1 MEKWFV
7 KTKKA
12 DFEDWSRRLGI
23 DIVTARVLR
32 NRDILTA
39 EEAAVFL
46 GGSVNDLHDPFL
58 MKDMDRAVS
67 GLVSAINEGKKIR
80 VIGDYDVDGVTS
92 AYILTKGISCL
103 GGKVSTAIPH
113 RVKDGYGLSDNLV
126 EEALKDGIELII
138 TCDNGIAAAP
148 QTKLAYDHG
157 MKVIVTD
164 HHEVPFE
171 TDSNGEHIQIL
182 PMAEAVVDPKRSD
195 CEYPFKG
202 ICGAM
207 VAYKLMT
214 AILMKYSDE
223 SVSGSG
229 DDTLVGKNYVN
240 LKNCMDE
247 LIQFAAL
254 GTVCDVM
261 ELKDENRVVVKEGIK
276 KMASTQNVGLAA
288 LIEVNSLEPDKLS
301 AYHLGFVIG
310 PTINASG
317 RLDTALRAFDLLNCK
332 SKLDAVSIAKD
343 LKALNDS
350 RKNLTND
357 GIEAA
362 EKYISEHNLENKDVW
377 VIYLPEVHES
387 IAGIIAGKVR
397 ERYNHP
403 VFVLTKGE
411 DCVKG
416 SGRSIEGYHMQEHL
430 TESSH
435 LLDKFGGHALA
446 AGLSLKEENISKL
459 DEFLNERADLKPD
472 DFVAKVWIDV
482 PMPTGYA
489 TMKLAK
495 ELEKLEPYGTGNPH
509 ALFAEKDLLFTGM
522 KRFGAGGKYARYMAK
537 NSDGRQVEFTS
548 FSAPEDFLLFLDE
561 KYGAGNGEAFEMG
574 TKSFKVSVAYSLDI
588 NRFRGTENLQF
599 MMKYYS

>member
-7 KTKKA
+7 QTKKA
-12 DFEDWSRRLGI
+12 DFEDWSRKLGI
-23 DIVTARVLR
+23 DVVTARVLR
-32 NRDILTA
+32 NRDIMTA
-39 EEAAVFL
+39 EEAKCFL

-67 GLVSAINEGKKIR
+67 SLVSAINAGKKIR

-103 GGKVSTAIPH
+103 GGDVSTAIPH
-113 RVKDGYGLSDNLV
+113 RIKDGYGLSDNLV
-126 EEALKDGIELII
+126 EEAAKDGVELII
-138 TCDNGIAAAP
+138 TCDNGIAAAA
-148 QTKLAYDHG
+148 QTKLAYELG
-157 MKVIVTD
+157 IEVIVTD

-171 TDSNGEHIQIL
+171 VNEAGEHIQIL
-182 PMAEAVVDPKRSD
+182 PKAEAVVDPKRGD

-214 AILMKYSDE
+214 AILLNKDKYAIDE
-223 SVSGSG
+223 I
-229 DDTLVGKNYVN
+229 VGENYVN
-240 LKNCMDE
+240 LQGSMDE
-247 LIQFAAL
+247 LLQFAAL

-261 ELKDENRVVVKEGIK
+261 ELKDENRIVVKEGIR
-276 KMASTQNVGLAA
+276 KMANTQNAGLAA
-288 LIEVNSLEPDKLS
+288 LIEVNSLDTDKLS

-317 RLDTALRAFDLLNCK
+317 RLDTALRAFDLLESD
-332 SKLDAVSIAKD
+332 SKIEAISIAKD

-362 EKYISEHNLENKDVW
+362 EKYIEEHDLADKDVW
-377 VIYLPEVHES
+377 VIFLPEVHES

-403 VFVLTKGE
+403 VFVLTRGE
-411 DCVKG
+411 DGVKG
-416 SGRSIEGYHMQEHL
+416 SGRSIEGYHMQERL
-430 TESSH
+430 TEAAE
-435 LLDKFGGHALA
+435 LLDKFGGHAMA
-446 AGLSLKEENISKL
+446 AGLSLQEDRIEEL
-459 DEFLNERADLKPD
+459 DKFLNERADLKPE

-522 KRFGAGGKYARYMAK
+522 KRFGTDGKYARYTAK
-537 NSDGRQVEFTS
+537 NSDGRFVEFTS
-548 FSAPEDFLLFLDE
+548 FGLPDDFLSFLDE
-561 KYGAGNGEAFEMG
+561 KYGQGSGENFEKGNA
-574 TKSFKVSVAYSLDI
+574 SYKVSVAYSLDI
-588 NRFRGTENLQF
+588 NRFRGNETLQL
-599 MMKYYS
+599 MMKYYC